1 MGKTQCKRTCESE
14 KQLLHATH
22 NGKVEKKE
30 CGRCPL
36 LTRAT
41 HILENQV
48 EKMTWKAFL
57 LSEQNRQKDEYI
69 NYLEERLQDSEK
81 RATDVIVVTMS
92 SHHEEGETI
101 CTRESV
107 VCQREQPTDPVG
119 PVEEEVNV
127 DVTAQTLPLN
137 TGVEKGK
144 IACYHVTTTP
154 CDQYDALEVERI
166 HRKKMDKFGI
176 CFWCLKYVFLSR
188 YSRHTQLC
196 SVRGL
201 ARNTC
206 CQCGGGKVTHRNCS
220 EKFKVVCNLCENI
233 IKKENW
239 DKHSTKCE
247 KNRFPFHCTCVT
259 VTQ

>member
-144 IACYHVTTTP
+144 IACYHVMTTP

-166 HRKKMDKFGI
+166 HREKMEMFGI
-176 CFWCLKYVFLSR
+176 CVWCLRYYPLSKYSN
-188 YSRHTQLC
+188 HTSICRVRRLMAYPC
-196 SVRGL
+196 SV
-201 ARNTC
+201 
-206 CQCGGGKVTHRNCS
+206 CGGVKMTNRRGK
-220 EKFKVVCNLCENI
+220 KFHVLCNLCEHVI
-233 IKKENW
+233 FKSNW
-239 DKHSTKCE
+239 DNHASKCG
-247 KNRFPFHCTCVT
+247 KKFFQFHCTCKT
-259 VTQ
+259 VLQ